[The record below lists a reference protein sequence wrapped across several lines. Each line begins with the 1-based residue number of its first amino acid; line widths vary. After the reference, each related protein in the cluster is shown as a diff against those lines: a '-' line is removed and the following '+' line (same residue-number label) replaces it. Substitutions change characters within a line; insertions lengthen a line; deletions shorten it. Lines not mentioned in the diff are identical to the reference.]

1 MVDINTYLCKY
12 IVMQTQPIRTTIQI
26 DPVLYRQVKIHM
38 AEHGVTFRH
47 MVETSMANWLADAKT
62 TKLPRK
68 SKENVRFAEYNMG
81 KIKGSLR
88 RKDLYEER
96 LDSIAGQ

>member
-1 MVDINTYLCKY
+1 
-12 IVMQTQPIRTTIQI
+12 MQIQPIRTTIQI
-26 DPVLYRQVKIHM
+26 DPVLYRQVKIYM

-68 SKENVRFAEYNMG
+68 SKENVRFSGYNMG
-81 KIKGSLR
+81 KVKGKLR
-88 RKDLYEER
+88 RAEIYEDR
-96 LDSIAGQ
+96 SDQII